1 VSKVLV
7 LLADGFEEVEALTC
21 VDYIRRAG
29 LDAIMVSTTGDI
41 NVRGAHGIQVKADK
55 QLKDLKD
62 VSYYRG
68 LVIPGGLPGA
78 SNLRDNE
85 LVIKTVREFNEN
97 KKMIAAICA
106 GPIVLE
112 KAGILEGKKVTC
124 YPGFGKELKG
134 AILKDDIVVK
144 DGNIITSKG
153 PATAVY
159 FALEIIEYLHSGD
172 KEKEVKKSILLD
184 LVENKKKR

>member
-1 VSKVLV
+1 MSKILV
-7 LLADGFEEVEALTC
+7 LLADGFEEVEAITC
-21 VDYIRRAG
+21 VDYLRRAS
-29 LDAIMVSTTGDI
+29 LDAIMVSTMESLD
-41 NVRGAHGIQVKADK
+41 VKGAHGIQVKADMF
-55 QLKDLKD
+55 LKD
-62 VSYYRG
+62 VKERNHYRG
-68 LVIPGGLPGA
+68 IIIPGGLPGA
-78 SNLRDNE
+78 TNLRDNE
-85 LVIKTVREFNEN
+85 AVIELVQNFNED
-97 KKMIAAICA
+97 KKMISAICA

-112 KAGILEGKKVTC
+112 RAGILEAKKATS

-134 AILKDDIVVK
+134 AQLKEDIVVR
-144 DGNIITSKG
+144 DDNIITSRG